1 MKFNKEIIK
10 KAHEMTKE
18 IKKEYSDVDY
28 KTQFGLCLSFLLSE
42 EEGGANKMRELKGTE
57 KQVKWAEDIRK
68 EVIEMNDYL
77 LENVDALEEEKRI
90 NKAKEVYTTS
100 KEYLENVAEATLFIE
115 NFKEIL
121 KVKKV
126 FKSETFETKFN
137 IFKAGIKNLGLK
149 AYSRLG
155 ATIKSKIAQ
164 EEGLD

>member
-18 IKKEYSDVDY
+18 IKKEYLDVDY

-42 EEGGANKMRELKGTE
+42 KKGGINKTRGLKGTE
-57 KQVKWAEDIRK
+57 KQVKWAEDIIK
-68 EVIEMNDYL
+68 EVISINDYL
-77 LENVDALEEEKRI
+77 LENVNDLEEEKRI
-90 NKAKEVYTTS
+90 NKAKKIYTTS
-100 KEYLENVAEATLFIE
+100 KEYLENISEATVFIE

-126 FKSETFETKFN
+126 FESETFETKFN
-137 IFKAGIKNLGLK
+137 IFKNGIKNLGLK

-155 ATIKSKIAQ
+155 AAIKTKIAQ